1 MMTSES
7 VTQWTELDRLVDNKT
22 KLIKQVFAMTQKDI
36 KASYDFHDKHMQFED
51 ATIVRCNA
59 N

>member
-1 MMTSES
+1 
-7 VTQWTELDRLVDNKT
+7 
-22 KLIKQVFAMTQKDI
+22 MTQKDI